1 MIQDLFLRW
10 IVTALFVVSAAECV
24 YVIAVDRR
32 SWTREVGRSLHVAMA
47 IAMTVMAWP
56 SGATLPTIGP
66 MLFFLLASVWFVV
79 VGLAQSGHR
88 TMNAYHAAMMLAMA
102 WMYAVMSGRLLP
114 EPTGGEGHHGG
125 HGAHHASST
134 GMSATPDGG
143 HHGMDPPLIVGI
155 NWLCTVG
162 FGLAAL
168 WWFYRFVDRRRAD
181 STVGANRFLGAL
193 CQAMM
198 AAGMAIM
205 FAVML

>member
-1 MIQDLFLRW
+1 MIQDLLLRW

-24 YVIAVDRR
+24 YVMVGDRR

-56 SGATLPTIGP
+56 LGTTLPTIGP
-66 MLFFLLASVWFVV
+66 KLFFLLASGWFVI
-79 VGLAQSGHR
+79 VGIAQSGHR
-88 TMNAYHAAMMLAMA
+88 AMNAYHAAMMLAMA
-102 WMYAVMSGRLLP
+102 WMYAVMSGPVLS
-114 EPTGGEGHHGG
+114 EPAGSGGHPGG
-125 HGAHHASST
+125 HGAHHASPT
-134 GMSATPDGG
+134 GMPAIPDGG
-143 HHGMDPPLIVGI
+143 HDVIDPPLIVGI

-162 FGLAAL
+162 FGLTSL
-168 WWFYRFVDRRRAD
+168 WWLYRFFDQRRAD
-181 STVGANRFLGAL
+181 SIVGANRFLGAL